1 MSLLCVLTASPR
13 TLADVHLLSR
23 RMLAMR
29 ASADALLALCDLP
42 DAFAAVMPEDEPLL
56 RALQSAVMA
65 ADARAGRFLL
75 LVRRRVWDDA
85 SRLYLGESQPI
96 SPVQTV
102 SALLDRGQTQVSFA
116 AASFSPASLAGQFSS
131 VLFCP
136 ADVSCAPDVLPR
148 MSAALDESGLL
159 AARVLPPLHDRAPL
173 LTRLPDFSFSEGL
186 AVLRHRLA
194 CQNRALISD
203 RVLLASAKAFSQLEK
218 ASSLDACPLWPEA
231 AFVAE
236 DTPSLQRSFRQT
248 ARFFDALCRLP
259 KLTGLQRLMLLAPML
274 RLFLLF
280 LAAVTGLEFLA
291 VLALLEPYAL
301 LHPRLLPAAL
311 VRAAFLPMT
320 AVCAF
325 NSFFAHKLARSPL
338 LRIRFPRGAQT
349 PSACALCGAALIPI
363 AFLSL
368 HAFAPLLFASLLWLA
383 APPLFRALNLPET
396 ERIPLSADERARV
409 LQLAREAFDLPVD
422 HALPGR
428 SMLVACGGCMLDF
441 LEPDEAARRMLAL
454 LPDLQRCPFDAHE
467 TACALAA
474 AQYIRERMGDC
485 DAALRELPTQIE
497 QLCVPED
504 PSSWLAVILDGV
516 QAQNALFLP
525 LCRVSA
531 ACFITH
537 PHGFLSLPEKA
548 KTPDDSWAFLMFCD
562 VLCAHAFFPL
572 FWRSPVAAS
581 YRSWVTV
588 GATLGC
594 RPNLP
599 GV

>member
-1 MSLLCVLTASPR
+1 M
-13 TLADVHLLSR
+13 
-23 RMLAMR
+23 
-29 ASADALLALCDLP
+29 
-42 DAFAAVMPEDEPLL
+42 
-56 RALQSAVMA
+56 
-65 ADARAGRFLL
+65 
-75 LVRRRVWDDA
+75 
-85 SRLYLGESQPI
+85 
-96 SPVQTV
+96 QTV

-173 LTRLPDFSFSEGL
+173 LARLPDFSFSEGL
-186 AVLRHRLA
+186 AALRHRLA
-194 CQNRALISD
+194 RQNRALISD

-301 LHPRLLPAAL
+301 LHPRLLPGAL

-383 APPLFRALNLPET
+383 APPLFRALNLPEA

-454 LPDLQRCPFDAHE
+454 LPDLRCRPF
-467 TACALAA
+467 
-474 AQYIRERMGDC
+474 
-485 DAALRELPTQIE
+485 PTQIE

-504 PSSWLAVILDGV
+504 PSSWLAVILDGL

-548 KTPDDSWAFLMFCD
+548 KTPDDSWTFLMFCD

-572 FWRSPVAAS
+572 FWRSPVAAP

>member
-173 LTRLPDFSFSEGL
+173 LARLPDFSFSEGL
-186 AVLRHRLA
+186 AALRHRLA
-194 CQNRALISD
+194 HQNRALISD
-203 RVLLASAKAFSQLEK
+203 RVLLASAKAFSLLEK

-236 DTPSLQRSFRQT
+236 GTPSLQRSFRQT

-291 VLALLEPYAL
+291 VLALHA
-301 LHPRLLPAAL
+301 
-311 VRAAFLPMT
+311 
-320 AVCAF
+320 
-325 NSFFAHKLARSPL
+325 
-338 LRIRFPRGAQT
+338 
-349 PSACALCGAALIPI
+349 SA
-363 AFLSL
+363 
-368 HAFAPLLFASLLWLA
+368 
-383 APPLFRALNLPET
+383 E
-396 ERIPLSADERARV
+396 
-409 LQLAREAFDLPVD
+409 
-422 HALPGR
+422 
-428 SMLVACGGCMLDF
+428 
-441 LEPDEAARRMLAL
+441 
-454 LPDLQRCPFDAHE
+454 
-467 TACALAA
+467 
-474 AQYIRERMGDC
+474 
-485 DAALRELPTQIE
+485 
-497 QLCVPED
+497 
-504 PSSWLAVILDGV
+504 
-516 QAQNALFLP
+516 
-525 LCRVSA
+525 
-531 ACFITH
+531 
-537 PHGFLSLPEKA
+537 
-548 KTPDDSWAFLMFCD
+548 
-562 VLCAHAFFPL
+562 
-572 FWRSPVAAS
+572 
-581 YRSWVTV
+581 
-588 GATLGC
+588 
-594 RPNLP
+594 
-599 GV
+599 